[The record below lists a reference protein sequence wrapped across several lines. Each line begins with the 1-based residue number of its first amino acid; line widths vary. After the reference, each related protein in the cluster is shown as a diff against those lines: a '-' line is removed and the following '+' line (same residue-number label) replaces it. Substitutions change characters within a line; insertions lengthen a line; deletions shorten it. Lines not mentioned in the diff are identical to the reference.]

1 MTPGMKIAIILGF
14 LFITW
19 TITFVLGYFE
29 VPIALYMPYI
39 YWSLALLTFVLIL
52 PQKNESVF
60 NELI

>member
-1 MTPGMKIAIILGF
+1 MKIAIILGF
-14 LFITW
+14 LFITGI
-19 TITFVLGYFE
+19 ITFVLSYFE
-29 VPIALYMPYI
+29 VPVALYMPYI